1 MVIFYFFLSNTT
13 YFTIVDYIYDFKSS
27 HADFKSSN
35 ENDEKNNFV
44 KQWFIR
50 FRYNLCQNIIH
61 ILFNNEKQIVIS
73 NSRESPE
80 S

>member
-13 YFTIVDYIYDFKSS
+13 YFTIVDYIYDFKNLHS
-27 HADFKSSN
+27 DKKDSN

-50 FRYNLCQNIIH
+50 FRYNLC
-61 ILFNNEKQIVIS
+61 
-73 NSRESPE
+73 
-80 S
+80 